1 MKKEKKTYFKE
12 VLFLLG
18 AKKKKVPL
26 LLVLFL
32 TSSFLDLIGI
42 GLIAPYVSLIIDQ
55 NSFIQSEF
63 YSYFLIVGLPK
74 NPNDLIIFLGM
85 ILVVVFFFKSIIAI
99 IVNKSILNFSYQ
111 LGVDLRSFLMR
122 SYQSISY
129 VKYIQRNSSEYIYT
143 IQGLVTQFSQGVIQ
157 AALRLFSEGI
167 VILLIL
173 LILFWESGVALSLLI
188 GLILVLSL
196 TYDRLFKYKIKEY
209 GLLVN
214 KNSEL
219 MMRGIQEGMGG
230 LKEVRILSKEEYFY
244 KLVKEGAQGYSDAQV
259 KAAVISTMPRY
270 LLEFTLILFIVL
282 LVSGS
287 ITFTDNI
294 VDLIPTLSMFA
305 VASLRLIPSVTQI
318 ITSITKLRFSRN
330 SVSTLYKDVLF
341 LEGQYV
347 NKNSTSVQ
355 EVNKTYFQSIELNR
369 IQFSYPTTSRYAI
382 NNISLRIES
391 GDSIGFVGSSG
402 SGKSTL
408 VDIILGL
415 LKIDKGE
422 ILYNNQPLSKSLLQW
437 QSQIAYL
444 PQEIFLI
451 DGTLKNNIALGVEDI
466 HVDLDRLN
474 SAIRKAK
481 IIDLVDQLPH
491 GVNTFLGEGGIRLS
505 GGQRQRVALAR
516 AFYHNK
522 DVIVMDES
530 TSALDYETEREI
542 VNEINQLK
550 GKVTLIVIAHRLST
564 IEHCD
569 RVYRLENGRVV
580 EVTDR
585 SLMSSLDE

>member
-1 MKKEKKTYFKE
+1 
-12 VLFLLG
+12 
-18 AKKKKVPL
+18 
-26 LLVLFL
+26 
-32 TSSFLDLIGI
+32 
-42 GLIAPYVSLIIDQ
+42 
-55 NSFIQSEF
+55 
-63 YSYFLIVGLPK
+63 
-74 NPNDLIIFLGM
+74 
-85 ILVVVFFFKSIIAI
+85 
-99 IVNKSILNFSYQ
+99 
-111 LGVDLRSFLMR
+111 
-122 SYQSISY
+122 
-129 VKYIQRNSSEYIYT
+129 
-143 IQGLVTQFSQGVIQ
+143 
-157 AALRLFSEGI
+157 
-167 VILLIL
+167 

-196 TYDRLFKYKIKEY
+196 AYDWLFKYKIKEY

>member
-282 LVSGS
+282 LVAGS